1 MNNNCS
7 VSIVVPV
14 CNVQKYLR
22 QCLDSL
28 TDQTLQDI
36 QIICIDDGSTDD
48 SLSILQE
55 YGSRDSR
62 IEIISKPNAGYGHTM
77 NMGFAAAKGEY
88 VGIVESD
95 DFAEVDMFEKMYNL
109 AKSNDADVVIRN
121 IFPAVT
127 KGTPRAGG
135 FEYSLPGSDKIVGR
149 TGTGFDHKTLVDML
163 NNPNSY
169 IGQLAKIK
177 TRGQFKSGAY
187 RAPSFISLR
196 VD

>member
-55 YGSRDSR
+55 YASRDPR
-62 IEIISKPNAGYGHTM
+62 VEIISKPNAGYGHTM

-109 AKSNDADVVIRN
+109 AKSNDADVVKSN
-121 IFPAVT
+121 FFQYTTNTVPDND
-127 KGTPRAGG
+127 P
-135 FEYSLPGSDKIVGR
+135 IV
-149 TGTGFDHKTLVDML
+149 D
-163 NNPNSY
+163 N
-169 IGQLAKIK
+169 LAAC
-177 TRGQFKSGAY
+177 RFGE
-187 RAPSFISLR
+187 
-196 VD
+196 VV